1 MAVALKARP
10 KPPTLVIVGE
20 FFIDLVFYGLETM
33 PRLGEE
39 VRSTGYFETPGGG
52 LATTALAAQKLGTRT
67 AAIAR
72 VGADAVAQDTWPQ
85 LARAGIDTSA
95 CEVVAGM
102 ATARTACIA
111 YAGDRMMVTHDP
123 IHRQLDRLLR
133 RPAARLLLAGAR
145 HVHLAC
151 SLRQPER
158 WLPAVRR
165 LRARG
170 VTLSADFGWSP
181 GLNLAG
187 LGPLLQELHFV
198 FPNQHEAHALT
209 GARADARALA
219 RLGRLVRHPVI
230 KQGAQGSLM
239 LADGRPLHAPAAGLG
254 SGRTMVDAT
263 GAGDA
268 FNGGFL
274 HAWLQ
279 GWSFADCLRAGNI
292 CGAAAVTAGGGS
304 AGLPD
309 RRTFLARMGQ
319 SSRMHR

>member
-1 MAVALKARP
+1 MRVALQARP
-10 KPPTLVIVGE
+10 GSPALVIVGE
-20 FFIDLVFYGLETM
+20 FFIDLVFYGLDTM

-39 VRSTGYFETPGGG
+39 VRSTGYFEAPGGG

-72 VGADAVAQDTWPQ
+72 IGADAVAQGAWPQ
-85 LARAGIDTSA
+85 LARSGIDTSA
-95 CEVVAGM
+95 CETVAGM

-123 IHRQLDRLLR
+123 IHRQLDRLLQ
-133 RPAARLLLAGAR
+133 RPAARRLLAGAR

-151 SLRQPER
+151 SLREPER
-158 WLPAVRR
+158 WLPAVHR
-165 LRARG
+165 LREHG

-181 GLNLAG
+181 GLTLAG
-187 LGPLLQELHFV
+187 LGPLLQELHFI

-219 RLGRLVRHPVI
+219 RLGRLVRYPVI
-230 KQGAQGSLM
+230 KQGVQGSLM
-239 LADGRPLHAPAAGLG
+239 LADGRPLHAPAVGLG
-254 SGRTMVDAT
+254 AGRTLVDAT

-279 GWSFADCLRAGNI
+279 GWSFANCLRAGNL

-309 RRTFLARMGQ
+309 RRTFLARMGPIT
-319 SSRMHR
+319 RMPR